1 MTVKTGIYVRVSTE
15 EQAEEGFSIRAQTE
29 KLKSY
34 AFLKDWDIYDIYSD
48 EGISGKNIVDRP
60 AINRLIQDIK
70 EGKVNNVLVFK
81 VDRLTRSIK
90 NLMELVE
97 IFDEYKCSFNSLTE
111 SIDTETPSG
120 RMFLKIIGIFAE
132 FERENIVT
140 RTKLGFERKVKEGY
154 TLATRTTSYG
164 YDRGSGEKIQQ
175 VNPIEAEIVREIFDL
190 YVNHNESL
198 THIAKILNDR
208 KIPTKE
214 NGKWWCATRLRN
226 ILQNPTYI
234 GKVRYS
240 TKDKD
245 RYFESDGYHDA
256 IIDEKTFLLAQE
268 RWEKN
273 KTIYKTKKPKE
284 DHYFCGFLYCAKC
297 GYKFS
302 THHTYHRLKSGEE
315 KCHNAYRCTGK
326 VYKVCHTSD
335 ISHDKTEEK
344 FFEYIEKIADLSQD
358 INFQRDDDVAETRMA
373 ELTDYVI
380 KCENKLI
387 TQERQRKNVMEQYMN
402 EEITFDEYK
411 QLIDISNQKCS
422 ALESEIEKA
431 KSQIGT
437 QPQNKFSDK
446 DIILNIKENWQYL
459 NNDERMI
466 FLQKFV
472 KKIVIDTTKTGKW
485 STCEIIDVEFNR

>member
-1 MTVKTGIYVRVSTE
+1 MVVKTGIYVRVSTE

-34 AFLKDWDIYDIYSD
+34 VFLKDWELYDIYSD

-60 AINRLIQDIK
+60 AINRLINDIK
-70 EGKVNNVLVFK
+70 AGKVNNVLVFK

-97 IFDEYKCSFNSLTE
+97 LFDEYKCSFNSLTE

-140 RTKLGFERKVKEGY
+140 RTRLGFERKVKEGY
-154 TLATRTTSYG
+154 TLATRTPSYG
-164 YDRGSGEKIQQ
+164 YERETGQKIQT
-175 VNPIEAEIVREIFDL
+175 VNPAEAAIVREIFDL
-190 YVNHNESL
+190 YVNQNESL

-234 GKVRYS
+234 GKVRYC
-240 TKDKD
+240 TKDKE
-245 RYFESDGYHDA
+245 RYFENEGHHEA
-256 IIDEKTFLLAQE
+256 IIDEATFMSAQE

-273 KTIYKTKKPKE
+273 KTIYRTKKPKE
-284 DHYFCGFLYCAKC
+284 DQYFCGFLYCAKC

-302 THHTYHRLKSGEE
+302 THHSYHKVADGEVR
-315 KCHNAYRCTGK
+315 CHNAYRCTGK
-326 VYKVCHTSD
+326 VYKVCKTPD
-335 ISHDKTEEK
+335 ISHEKIEEL
-344 FFEYIEKIADLSQD
+344 FFAYISKIADLEQD
-358 INFQRDDDVAETRMA
+358 ETLILNDDGQDAKNTELLRYINECET
-373 ELTDYVI
+373 
-380 KCENKLI
+380 KLQN
-387 TQERQRKNVMEQYMN
+387 QERQRKQVMEQYMN
-402 EEITFDEYK
+402 ADISFDEYRT
-411 QLIDISNQKCS
+411 LIEISNQKC
-422 ALESEIEKA
+422 AGLEQEIEIA
-431 KSQIGT
+431 KSKISEQT
-437 QPQNKFSDK
+437 PPELTEK
-446 DIILNIKENWQYL
+446 DVILNLKENWEYL
-459 NNDERMI
+459 NNNERMM

-472 KKIVIDTTKTGKW
+472 KKIIIDTKREGKW
-485 STCEIIDVEFNR
+485 STCEITGVEFN